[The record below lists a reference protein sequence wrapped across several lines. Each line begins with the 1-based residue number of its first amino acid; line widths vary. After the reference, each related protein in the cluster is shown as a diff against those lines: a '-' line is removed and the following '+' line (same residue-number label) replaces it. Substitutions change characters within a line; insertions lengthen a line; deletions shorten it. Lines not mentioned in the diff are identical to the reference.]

1 MQGCMYI
8 IFKNY
13 NPGRGEGTMLFE
25 KMSEQNDKLDT
36 KKNFF
41 ILIYQIYKNLFISP

>member
-8 IFKNY
+8 IFKITS
-13 NPGRGEGTMLFE
+13 PGGGGTMLFE